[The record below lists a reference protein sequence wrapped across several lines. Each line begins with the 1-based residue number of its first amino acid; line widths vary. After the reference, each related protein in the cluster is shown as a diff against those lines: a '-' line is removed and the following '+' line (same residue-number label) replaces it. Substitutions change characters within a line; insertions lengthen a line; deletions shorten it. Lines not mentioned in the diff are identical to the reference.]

1 EFPHN
6 DTYSAISGYV
16 SIACWFVVL
25 LPQIWTIYKTKSSD
39 SVSMTFVCL
48 WLAGDLLNLAGSVLQ
63 HLLFTM
69 LIAPVVPIWI
79 LNHSGTM
86 ARIWLKRLYF
96 KGMDAWR
103 NLIILAAYYC
113 ISDVVLFYQVIYY
126 HNRSYPAERTPL
138 LVDAPSSRRISYLST
153 ILKVLGLSVIACAL
167 GAVLCY
173 FVSNV
178 IRPAGNGH
186 GKEDENIEFL
196 WLPQVLGWG
205 SAFLY
210 LGSRIPQIFL
220 NFRNKSC
227 EGLSLAMFC
236 FSVLGNVTFVL
247 SVLFHSTDPA
257 YLLINLSWLVGS
269 GGTLTF
275 DFIIFFQFYIYN
287 KGWAVEV

>member
-1 EFPHN
+1 MYTWVGEFPHN
-6 DTYSAISGYV
+6 DTYSVISGYA

-25 LPQIWTIYKTKSSD
+25 LPQLWTIYKTKSSD
-39 SVSMTFVCL
+39 SVSITFVCL

-69 LIAPVVPIWI
+69 
-79 LNHSGTM
+79 
-86 ARIWLKRLYF
+86 
-96 KGMDAWR
+96 
-103 NLIILAAYYC
+103 IILAVYYC
-113 ISDVVLFYQVIYY
+113 VSDLILFYQVIHYRN
-126 HNRSYPAERTPL
+126 HSSPTEQTPL
-138 LVDAPSSRRISYLST
+138 LVDAPSSQRNSYLST
-153 ILKVLGLSVIACAL
+153 ILKVLGLSVIACAF

-173 FVSNV
+173 FISDV
-178 IRPAGNGH
+178 IRPAGNDHSTH
-186 GKEDENIEFL
+186 GKIHETIEFL
-196 WLPQVLGWG
+196 WLPQTLGWG

-210 LGSRIPQIFL
+210 LGSRIPQIIL

-236 FSVLGNVTFVL
+236 FSVLGNLTFVL
-247 SVLFHSTDPA
+247 SVLLHSTDPT

-287 KGWAVEV
+287 KGWAAEF